1 MSTVEHST
9 FTVERTY
16 PAEPAA
22 VFRAWSDPEGGSEHS
37 HGQFEAGS
45 FAHDARYHDVVEN
58 ERIVYTYE
66 MHMDGRRISVS
77 LASVE
82 LAPHDGGTKLKFTE
96 HGAFLDGLDSVAS
109 REGGTASL
117 LDKLGQQLG
126 AH

>member
-16 PAEPAA
+16 PAEPSA
-22 VFRAWSDPEGGSEHS
+22 VFRAWSDPELKRRWFADTGTEQHELDFREGGTESSRGEF
-37 HGQFEAGS
+37 GT
-45 FAHDARYHDVVEN
+45 D
-58 ERIVYTYE
+58 
-66 MHMDGRRISVS
+66 
-77 LASVE
+77 
-82 LAPHDGGTKLKFTE
+82 GTKLTLTE

-126 AH
+126 A